1 MKRLKR
7 IAALLIV
14 GFLTFA
20 PPGTMIFGVAFLLGL
35 GGYFFNRNQTV
46 EHNPQPQPAA
56 SSSSIMAE
64 GRSPIVEKPRTF
76 SELPAYLESFLPS
89 EAKGKVRV
97 KDNGVIVN
105 FTLENALSPRDEARI
120 YARDFIFA
128 AYRSGLPVEIAQ
140 IIIRQPDGR
149 AELTVTLGA
158 NVVATLGKSVS
169 SDSAITST
177 AFVNWMKD
185 AHRSHSA
192 AEGADSAR
200 IGGVWAE

>member
-1 MKRLKR
+1 MKRFKR

-35 GGYFFNRNQTV
+35 GGYLLNRDQSV
-46 EHNPQPQPAA
+46 EHNPQPQPTA
-56 SSSSIMAE
+56 SSSSKAE
-64 GRSPIVEKPRTF
+64 RLPPVVEKPRTF
-76 SELPAYLESFLPS
+76 SELPVYLESFLPP
-89 EAKGKVRV
+89 EARGKVSV
-97 KDNGVIVN
+97 KDNIASVN
-105 FTLENALSPRDEARI
+105 FALANALSPRDVARG

-128 AYRSGLPVEIAQ
+128 AYGSGLPVENAQ

-158 NVVATLGKSVS
+158 NVAATVRESIW
-169 SDSAITST
+169 SDPAVTSMV
-177 AFVNWMKD
+177 FINWMKD
-185 AHRSHSA
+185 AHRSHSH
-192 AEGADSAR
+192 AESADGAR